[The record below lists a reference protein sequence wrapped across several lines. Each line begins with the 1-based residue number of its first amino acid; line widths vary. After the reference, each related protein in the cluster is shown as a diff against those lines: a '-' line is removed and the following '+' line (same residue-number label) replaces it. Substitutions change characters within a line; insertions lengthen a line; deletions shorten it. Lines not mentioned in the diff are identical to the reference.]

1 MNNAEVNTKLK
12 YNKLPVGWVKI
23 RLRELGKFKTS
34 SVDKK
39 VDKNEKPARLINYM
53 DVYRKNFIDN
63 SLKLME
69 VTANNHEITVSQVRK
84 GDILFTP
91 SSETPDDIGHSAVI
105 LEDLPNTLYSYHLV
119 RLTIRESISI
129 DLKFRGYFCN
139 FKEVLRQFEQSSTG
153 VTRYTL
159 SRKDFEEVEIILP
172 ISPTEQQKIAEILE
186 TVDET
191 IEKTD
196 AIITKYKR
204 IKQGLMQDL
213 LTRGITAFEFEKDK
227 LISAVKKVF
236 DSGDH
241 SFGREENLVNHLSRH
256 LSELFLG
263 WNVDSEVEKNN
274 KRQRPDIIIH
284 KRKMDENLFAI
295 EVKKNENLNAIKQ
308 DIEKLEDVMLGDYNY
323 EDAIFIGFD
332 IENFE
337 DVFKL
342 SEKVNF
348 ILVSKNGEIKVRS
361 RIRRFKDS
369 PLGRIPEEWKIV
381 KLSNITDVMVG
392 YVGPIS
398 EFYITDGDKIP
409 LLSTTNVSKNGIKL
423 ESLKYVTSEF
433 HNRNKKSQIFPC
445 DIMIAR
451 HGLSGSAAVIPD
463 NLKEAQCL
471 NVIIVRHSEKFES
484 KFIEYLFNFKFIRD
498 ILIGWKSGSVQGVV
512 NTKILEKFKIF
523 LPPLLEQHRIAGILS
538 QIDETIEKEK
548 KYKEKLE
555 RIKQGLM
562 EDLLTGKVRVNNLI
576 KEGIESV

>member
-1 MNNAEVNTKLK
+1 MNKLGVKDKLK
-12 YNKLPVGWVKI
+12 NNKLPEGWTISILENVSMSIKKNAPKNSSPYLEI
-23 RLRELGKFKTS
+23 GDIDIKTKRYS
-34 SVDKK
+34 LKDKK
-39 VDKNEKPARLINYM
+39 SPNHCLIASQKCL
-53 DVYRKNFIDN
+53 VISKVRPTRGAI
-63 SLKLME
+63 SL
-69 VTANNHEITVSQVRK
+69 
-84 GDILFTP
+84 
-91 SSETPDDIGHSAVI
+91 IG
-105 LEDLPNTLYSYHLV
+105 
-119 RLTIRESISI
+119 
-129 DLKFRGYFCN
+129 
-139 FKEVLRQFEQSSTG
+139 EQSLYVSPAFLVLKSTIDFE
-153 VTRYTL
+153 YLYFYL
-159 SRKDFEEVEIILP
+159 SRKKFFNFLCTRETGTTYPSVNDEDILEFKLMVP
-172 ISPTEQQKIAEILE
+172 FFLHEQQKIAEILE

-196 AIITKYKR
+196 AIIEKYKR
-204 IKQGLMQDL
+204 IKQGLMQNL

-227 LISAVKKVF
+227 LIASVKKVF

-241 SFGREENLVNHLSRH
+241 RFGREENLVSHLSRH
-256 LSELFLG
+256 LDEFFPG

-274 KRQRPDIIIH
+274 ERQRPDIIIH
-284 KRKMDENLFAI
+284 KRRMDENLFAI
-295 EVKKNENLNAIKQ
+295 EVKKNKNLNAIKQ
-308 DIEKLEDVMLGDYNY
+308 DIEKLKDVMLWDYHY
-323 EDAIFIGFD
+323 EDVVFIGFE
-332 IENFE
+332 IENSE

-348 ILVSKNGEIKVRS
+348 ILVSKNGEIKVKPRV
-361 RIRRFKDS
+361 RRFKNS
-369 PLGRIPEEWKIV
+369 PIGRIPEEWKIV
-381 KLSNITDVMVG
+381 KLSNITNVMVG

-398 EFYITDGDKIP
+398 EFYITNGDKIP

-523 LPPLLEQHRIAGILS
+523 LPPLLEQHRIAGILF
-538 QIDETIEKEK
+538 QIDETIEKEQ
-548 KYKEKLE
+548 KYKQKFEQ
-555 RIKQGLM
+555 IKQGLM
-562 EDLLTGKVRVNNLI
+562 EDLLTGKVRVNHLI
-576 KEGIESV
+576 KEGVESV